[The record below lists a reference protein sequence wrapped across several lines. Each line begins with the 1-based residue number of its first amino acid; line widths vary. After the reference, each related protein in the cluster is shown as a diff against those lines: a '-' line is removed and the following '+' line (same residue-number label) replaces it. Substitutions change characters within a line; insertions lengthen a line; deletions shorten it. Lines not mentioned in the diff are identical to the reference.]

1 MGLPNG
7 YDTLAGEAGIKIL
20 WRRKTAYF
28 HCLECLLK
36 DSPIVIL
43 DEATAALDGEN
54 EKLIQE
60 ALDELQRNKT
70 VITIAHRLNTIQ
82 DMERIVVMDK
92 GQVVSKGTHREL
104 MKDCS
109 LYRNMTETQEQVS
122 KWQLKEEETIRMV
135 RNILNELTARGVR
148 I

>member
-7 YDTLAGEAGIKIL
+7 YDTSAGEAGVKFSGGEKQRISIA
-20 WRRKTAYF
+20 RM
-28 HCLECLLK
+28 LLK

-82 DMERIVVMDK
+82 EMERIVVMDK
-92 GQVVSKGTHREL
+92 GRVLATGTHGEL
-104 MKDCS
+104 MDNCP
-109 LYRNMTETQEQVS
+109 LYRNMTETQERVS
-122 KWQLKEEETIRMV
+122 KWQLKEEEV
-135 RNILNELTARGVR
+135 
-148 I
+148 

>member
-1 MGLPNG
+1 M
-7 YDTLAGEAGIKIL
+7 
-20 WRRKTAYF
+20 
-28 HCLECLLK
+28 
-36 DSPIVIL
+36 
-43 DEATAALDGEN
+43 DGEN

-92 GQVVSKGTHREL
+92 GQVVSKGTHQEL

-122 KWQLKEEETIRMV
+122 KWQLKEEE
-135 RNILNELTARGVR
+135 E
-148 I
+148 